1 MQSTSKLVMV
11 RPDYFGPNNQTAS
24 SNVFQT
30 NSGHIDKCKD
40 EWIQM
45 RDTLSNAGLDIIEF
59 DALQNAPD
67 AIFPNWFATFANGTM
82 DLFSMESLNR
92 QIERNNPSLT
102 KLLDAYSIEI
112 DYAKEQANGIAL
124 ESTSSLVLDRKNKIA
139 FCSIST
145 RSNKDLAEDWAFKRG
160 YQCITFHSYFK
171 NQPIYHTNVVM
182 WIGTNIVGICPD
194 VIDIKDRDLVL
205 SSIPSNKEIMRFTK
219 AQLEAYCGNMLE
231 IRNKDNQLMLLMSK
245 TACQILTVD
254 QRRVL
259 DKHYSKLLVID
270 LHNIEKIGGGSARCM
285 VQELY

>member
-1 MQSTSKLVMV
+1 
-11 RPDYFGPNNQTAS
+11 
-24 SNVFQT
+24 
-30 NSGHIDKCKD
+30 
-40 EWIQM
+40 
-45 RDTLSNAGLDIIEF
+45 
-59 DALQNAPD
+59 
-67 AIFPNWFATFANGTM
+67 
-82 DLFSMESLNR
+82 
-92 QIERNNPSLT
+92 
-102 KLLDAYSIEI
+102 
-112 DYAKEQANGIAL
+112 
-124 ESTSSLVLDRKNKIA
+124 
-139 FCSIST
+139 
-145 RSNKDLAEDWAFKRG
+145 
-160 YQCITFHSYFK
+160 
-171 NQPIYHTNVVM
+171 M